1 MAEGKTELDI
11 NKASKRWFKPEIDG
25 KVLRELSQRSDLP
38 GWRHIVIFFGS
49 LLALGMLCIN
59 SWGSLWFIPIYIA
72 YCTLWGGADAI
83 WHECGH
89 RTAFKSIKLNN
100 IFYYI
105 GGFMNGFEPVRFRC
119 SHALHHN
126 FTASVDPH
134 DFEVDGSIFW
144 SPKNLLNFLI
154 IFVPGMGLLNLHKS
168 IQREIIEHAFGVNTR
183 VMKECIP
190 DNKREQC
197 IKVSRIFVSIWVS
210 IILVSIFLGS
220 FLPIFLLLIPKFFAT
235 LNIIWGITQHMGLR
249 EDVKDHR
256 HSTRSIRLNPILSF
270 IYWNMEYHIEHH
282 LFPSVPSYNLPKLH
296 KEIKDQLPEPQTL
309 LQAYKEIIPAVI
321 RKSKDPNYFIPVTV
335 PKVNL

>member
-1 MAEGKTELDI
+1 
-11 NKASKRWFKPEIDG
+11 
-25 KVLRELSQRSDLP
+25 
-38 GWRHIVIFFGS
+38 
-49 LLALGMLCIN
+49 MLCIN

-105 GGFMNGFEPVRFRC
+105 GGFMNSFEPVRFRC

-168 IQREIIEHAFGVNTR
+168 IQREIIEHAFGFNTR

-190 DNKREQC
+190 DNKRAQC

-210 IILVSIFLGS
+210 IIFVSIF
-220 FLPIFLLLIPKFFAT
+220 
-235 LNIIWGITQHMGLR
+235 
-249 EDVKDHR
+249 
-256 HSTRSIRLNPILSF
+256 
-270 IYWNMEYHIEHH
+270 IY
-282 LFPSVPSYNLPKLH
+282 
-296 KEIKDQLPEPQTL
+296 
-309 LQAYKEIIPAVI
+309 EIITI
-321 RKSKDPNYFIPVTV
+321 
-335 PKVNL
+335 